1 MGYGKWF
8 LVFGFRLYEGLLIS
22 CFNRSDG
29 TPRQTPKA
37 FGVRRDQR
45 RTTQWS
51 WFLVFGFALSAI
63 TAPAQVDVVKGRR
76 SFGVSGFAGD
86 AALTGP
92 AADVLKNDL
101 RLSGYFAL
109 APVSSAEFVQSGTV
123 RGDRSNLIVECVV
136 MQQATKRVVLSK
148 SYQGSVQDVRR
159 VVHKLTDDIVQTITG
174 QRGIAQTKIAF
185 VWSRGGVK
193 ELAVM
198 DYDGYNARQLTYDK
212 SISVRPRW
220 SPDARKIVYTSYKNL
235 FPDVLEVDL
244 YTGQRR
250 RLATY
255 PGLNSGATFSPDGSS
270 IALTLSKDGNPELY
284 TMSAAGGDL
293 HRLTHTRGG
302 ESSPTWSPDGQTITY
317 VSDDSGAP
325 QIWMMNREGG
335 TASRL
340 TISPSY
346 NTEPDWSHPPAGSDM
361 KPTLALTSRVG
372 GRFQIGLY
380 DRSSGAVRA
389 VVADDADNEDP
400 SWAPDGRHLVFAK
413 TQHWQT
419 QLYLLDVVTGEQV
432 QLPAVAG
439 GASEPAW
446 GP

>member
-1 MGYGKWF
+1 MGNGKW
-8 LVFGFRLYEGLLIS
+8 LMIV
-22 CFNRSDG
+22 
-29 TPRQTPKA
+29 
-37 FGVRRDQR
+37 
-45 RTTQWS
+45 
-51 WFLVFGFALSAI
+51 GFACFAA
-63 TAPAQVDVVKGRR
+63 TAHAQVDVVKGRR

-86 AALTGP
+86 AAVAGQVTE
-92 AADVLKNDL
+92 VLKNDL

-109 APVSSAEFVQSGTV
+109 APAGSAEFVQTGTV
-123 RGDRSNLIVECVV
+123 RGDRAGLVIECVV
-136 MQQATKRVVLSK
+136 MQQATKKVVLSK
-148 SYQGSVQDVRR
+148 TYQGSAQDLRR
-159 VVHKLTDDIVQTITG
+159 VVHRLSDDIVQTIAG

-185 VWSRGGVK
+185 VWTRGGVK

-220 SPDARKIVYTSYKNL
+220 SPDGRKIVYTSYKNL

-250 RLATY
+250 RLAMF
-255 PGLNSGATFSPDGSS
+255 PGLNTGATFSPDGAS

-284 TMSAAGGDL
+284 TMSVAGGDL
-293 HRLTHTRGG
+293 HRLTHTSGG
-302 ESSPTWSPDGQTITY
+302 AESSPTWTPDGQEIAY
-317 VSDDSGAP
+317 VSDERGSP
-325 QIWMMNREGG
+325 QIYLINREGG
-335 TASRL
+335 VTTRL
-340 TISPSY
+340 TVSPSY
-346 NTEPDWSHPPAGSDM
+346 NTEPDWSRPPAASDM
-361 KPTLALTSRVG
+361 KPMMALTSRVG
-372 GRFQIGLY
+372 GKFQIGLY
-380 DRSSGAVRA
+380 DRSSGAVRP

-413 TQHWQT
+413 TQRWRT

-432 QLPAVAG
+432 QLPAVEG

>member
-1 MGYGKWF
+1 MGNGKWF
-8 LVFGFRLYEGLLIS
+8 LVLGFRLCEGLLTS
-22 CFNRSDG
+22 HFNRSDG
-29 TPRQTPKA
+29 TARS
-37 FGVRRDQR
+37 GDLR
-45 RTTQWS
+45 RTTYWK
-51 WFLVFGFALSAI
+51 WLMILGFVLLAA
-63 TAPAQVDVVKGRR
+63 TAHAQVDVTKGRR
-76 SFGVSGFAGD
+76 SFGVSGFGGD
-86 AALTGP
+86 AAIAGQVTE
-92 AADVLKNDL
+92 VLKNDL

-109 APVSSAEFVQSGTV
+109 SPVSSAEFVQSGTV
-123 RGDRSNLIVECVV
+123 RGDRAGLVIECVV

-148 SYQGSVQDVRR
+148 SYQGSAQDVRR
-159 VVHKLTDDIVQTITG
+159 VVHKLTDDIVQTIAG

-185 VWSRGGVK
+185 VWTRGGVK

-198 DYDGYNARQLTYDK
+198 DYDGYNAHQLTYDK

-250 RLATY
+250 RLATF
-255 PGLNSGATFSPDGSS
+255 PGLNSGATFSPDGAS

-284 TMSAAGGDL
+284 TMSAAGGEVR
-293 HRLTHTRGG
+293 RLTHTRGG
-302 ESSPTWSPDGQTITY
+302 ESSPTWSADGQTITY

-325 QIWMMNREGG
+325 QIWSMNREGG
-335 TASRL
+335 APSRL
-340 TISPSY
+340 TVSPSY
-346 NTEPDWSHPPAGSDM
+346 NTEPDWSRPPASSDM
-361 KPTLALTSRVG
+361 KPTLAVTSRVG
-372 GRFQIGLY
+372 GKFQIGMY
-380 DRSSGAVRA
+380 DRGSGAVRP

-413 TQHWQT
+413 TQRWRT

-432 QLPAVAG
+432 QLPAVEG